1 MHHSQPQTAPAL
13 SSASSFSRSSTLS
26 LRPNASSNM
35 L

>member
-13 SSASSFSRSSTLS
+13 SSASIFSFSGTL
-26 LRPNASSNM
+26 LERRKASSNM